1 MKALTETTLTLE
13 EVAEHFE
20 QWRRSK
26 KRGQRIPEQLWD
38 EAVSLV
44 GTYGVSQITRVLR
57 LSGTDFNK
65 RRGIVESGKRRRG
78 SGAKTTFVEIDQAR
92 VDQVLEPEAG
102 AAWME
107 LERPD
112 GLRLRI
118 RPSGGQHLLALLDRF
133 MEV

>member
-1 MKALTETTLTLE
+1 MKALIETALTLE

-20 QWRRSK
+20 QWRRNK

-44 GTYGVSQITRVLR
+44 NTYGVSQITRVLR

-65 RRGIVESGKRRRG
+65 RRGIVGSGKRRRG
-78 SGAKTTFVEIDQAR
+78 SGARATFVEINQAE
-92 VDQVLEPEAG
+92 VDQVLRPEATG
-102 AAWME
+102 AWME

-118 RPSGGQHLLALLDRF
+118 RPSGGEHMLALLDRF
-133 MEV
+133 MGV

>member
-1 MKALTETTLTLE
+1 MKALIETALTLE

-26 KRGQRIPEQLWD
+26 KRGQRIPERLWD
-38 EAVSLV
+38 EAVNLV
-44 GTYGVSQITRVLR
+44 GTYGVSEITRILR

-65 RRGIVESGKRRRG
+65 RRGIVGPGKRRRG
-78 SGAKTTFVEIDQAR
+78 SAAKTAFVEIDRAG
-92 VDQVLEPEAG
+92 VDQVLKPEATG
-102 AAWME
+102 TWME

-118 RPSGGQHLLALLDRF
+118 GPSGGEHMLALLDRF
-133 MEV
+133 MGA